1 MSPPIEF
8 AHEKP
13 PPAVEDDEGKRRS
26 PFVKNDEDV
35 LHRMADVFQFGFN
48 GNRSRCTSVDSGS
61 LARREGDNDD
71 VGEEGPNSG
80 TLKKRARQKGVN
92 MFLGSKS
99 ETLKL

>member
-13 PPAVEDDEGKRRS
+13 PPAGEDDEGKRLS

-35 LHRMADVFQFGFN
+35 LHRMADVFQFGYN
-48 GNRSRCTSVDSGS
+48 DNRSRCTSVDSGS
-61 LARREGDNDD
+61 LARREGDNEDF
-71 VGEEGPNSG
+71 GEEGPQQWHPEKTG
-80 TLKKRARQKGVN
+80 KAGRGEYV
-92 MFLGSKS
+92 LGSKS